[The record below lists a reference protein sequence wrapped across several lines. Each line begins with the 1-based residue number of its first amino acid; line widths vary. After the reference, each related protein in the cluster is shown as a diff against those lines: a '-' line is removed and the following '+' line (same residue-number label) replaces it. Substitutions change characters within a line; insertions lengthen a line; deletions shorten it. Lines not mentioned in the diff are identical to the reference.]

1 MRRTKTSCGVI
12 QTVTTGDKHLMRNR
26 SQRRGFT
33 LIELLV
39 VIAIIGILAALIM
52 PVLASSKEKAKKVGC
67 INNLKQMG
75 LGSLAYAGDYNE
87 YLPPWRGY
95 PPYSDNGKM
104 NNMSESHFS
113 RYVWVDENHTH
124 MKWKISNDPTQPDG
138 CHFENAGFL
147 YPEKYVGDGK
157 IYFCPMLQSGDYS
170 EQNYLPLLTT
180 EEVKGV
186 VRSSYFFNPRT
197 RNANAGD
204 YVRRYQKTT
213 ELEGHK
219 LFGCDVITRLDPV
232 DTAHLKD
239 EGYTV
244 LFTDG
249 GSKFVKSSDAYDAV
263 DQMHARDEVVAMM
276 VRYEK

>member
-1 MRRTKTSCGVI
+1 MNVHG
-12 QTVTTGDKHLMRNR
+12 
-26 SQRRGFT
+26 QRKGFT

-39 VIAIIGILAALIM
+39 VIAIIGILAALIL

-113 RYVWVDENHTH
+113 RYVWVDENHSH
-124 MKWKISNDPTQPDG
+124 MKWKISSDPTQPDG
-138 CHFENAGFL
+138 CHFQNAGFL

-219 LFGCDVITRLDPV
+219 LFGCDVITRLDPI

-263 DQMHARDEVVAMM
+263 DQMHQNPSAGGSVFGSPEELDHVFDLL
-276 VRYEK
+276 EK